1 MKTYHILYN
10 NVAGA
15 HEAGTNACVS
25 LVRKLG
31 GEVRMVDVQTLE
43 SHKSFLAGVQ
53 EEDVI
58 VICGGDGTLN
68 HYINGLLGVEYANQ
82 VLYYPGGS
90 GNDFFHCVTGNTE
103 PDLIDITHIIKELP
117 TATIK
122 GQEYAFANGI
132 GCGIDGFCCE
142 YAQKQRAK
150 GRIKINYTAL
160 ALYGVFFKYKP
171 TGITV
176 TVDGVSHRFEDA
188 WLASVMNGKYFGG
201 GMIPTPG
208 QERNSGEIS
217 VMIAHDLSKLKILV
231 LFPTLFTGKHVKY
244 KENVSVLRGKTITV
258 KYDEPRPLQID
269 GEVVSEVSEFVSR
282 AYEEK

>member
-10 NVAGA
+10 NVAGK
-15 HEAGTNACVS
+15 HEAGTDACVN
-25 LVRKLG
+25 LVKKLG
-31 GEVRMVDVQTLE
+31 DVRMVDVQTLE
-43 SHKSFLAGVQ
+43 SHKKFLSEVP
-53 EEDVI
+53 EDDAI

-68 HYINGLLGVEYANQ
+68 HYINGLLGVKYSNQ

-90 GNDFFHCVTGNTE
+90 GNDFYHCVHGDVKPE
-103 PDLIDITHIIKELP
+103 LVDITHIIKDLP

-122 GQEYAFANGI
+122 GKEYAFTNGI

-142 YAQKQRAK
+142 YAQKQREK

-176 TVDGVSHRFEDA
+176 TVDGVDHRFEGA

-208 QERNSGEIS
+208 QIRNSGELS

-231 LFPTLFTGKHVKY
+231 LFPTLFTGKHVKFE
-244 KENVSVLRGKTITV
+244 KNITILRGKEITV

-269 GEVVSEVSEFVSR
+269 GEVISGVTDFVSR
-282 AYEEK
+282 AYSEE